1 MRDRV
6 DYIAD
11 ILRPLPG
18 IDSLLDV
25 GCRKAKLAT
34 LLPPSID
41 YFGCDLEKS
50 CDKVAYVGDFSTI
63 DFGRRFSAV
72 VALDVLEHTDTPS
85 ANFDRLVAATDSHL
99 IVTLPNCADL
109 KTRVRF
115 ATSGRM
121 GGKYTFGPVDPLD
134 RHRWVM
140 NHPEIIAFYR
150 HKASIHGLALEILPI
165 KYGFARNATFT
176 SQLGRLFSALL
187 PPSVNTETLVG
198 IFSKRRI
205 G

>member
-6 DYIAD
+6 NYIAE
-11 ILRPLPG
+11 ILQPLPG
-18 IDSLLDV
+18 VVSLLDV
-25 GCRKAKLAT
+25 GCRKAKLAE
-34 LLPPSID
+34 LIPPTID
-41 YFGCDLEKS
+41 YYGCDLEKT

-63 DFGRRFSAV
+63 DFGRQFSAV
-72 VALDVLEHTDTPS
+72 VALDVLEHTDRPS
-85 ANFDRLVAATDSHL
+85 ANFDRLVAATESHL

-121 GGKYTFGPVDPLD
+121 GGKYTFGTEDPLD

-140 NHPEIIAFYR
+140 NFPEIVAFYR
-150 HKASIHGLALEILPI
+150 NKAATHDLALDI
-165 KYGFARNATFT
+165 KPLQFGFARNQTLT
-176 SQLGRLFSALL
+176 SHLGGLVSALL
-187 PPSVNTETLVG
+187 PATMVTETLVG
-198 IFSKRRI
+198 VFSKRKS